1 MKIAI
6 PTNDGFSISS
16 NTKYLKGFKTFEIV
30 EGKVINES
38 FLTGLNQITDQ
49 EISFGPGELTANP
62 LVKAIEDCKLVIS
75 NGLDKKLFEDLL
87 KAHKEVYI
95 TDATE
100 VRIAVRRF
108 IYQTLRNH
116 PELCV

>member
-6 PTNDGFSISS
+6 PTNDGYSITS
-16 NTKYLKGFKTFEIV
+16 NTKYLKGFKTFEIID
-30 EGKVINES
+30 GKVIKES
-38 FLTGLNQITDQ
+38 FLTGLNGITDQ
-49 EISFGPGELTANP
+49 NISLGPDGVPSNP

-75 NGLDKKLFEDLL
+75 NGLDKKLFEDLVQ
-87 KAHKEVYI
+87 AHKEVYI

-108 IYQTLRNH
+108 IYQTLKNH
-116 PELCV
+116 PELCA

>member
-6 PTNDGFSISS
+6 PTNDGLSITS
-16 NTKYLKGFKTFEIV
+16 NTKYLKGFKTFEILD
-30 EGKVINES
+30 GKVIKES
-38 FLTGLNQITDQ
+38 YVTGLNQFVDSYSK
-49 EISFGPGELTANP
+49 EDPAVFLENPMVTAIN
-62 LVKAIEDCKLVIS
+62 DCKIIIS

-95 TDATE
+95 TETTD
-100 VRIAVRRF
+100 VRTAIRRF
-108 IYQTLRNH
+108 VYQTLKNH